1 MNHSRLLHVYD
12 FTSTPYDGDARQAH
26 QLIPFIQSKLGAA
39 KLSYILNVK
48 DFPDPKPDA
57 LLMLM
62 EAEHSKRMAE
72 VARKY
77 QIKREHYDM
86 VLFPLYMHELM
97 RIQASTE
104 QSQEERDQ
112 ALTDLQVPS
121 QPALPDLP
129 DTPFNP
135 GMESQLN
142 KSRDQARRFEQGA
155 DEALQLIRSFL
166 SIRCLTNC
174 ADVIHDTRHT
184 SRQKVL
190 AI

>member
-39 KLSYILNVK
+39 KLSYILNEK

-62 EAEHSKRMAE
+62 EAEHSRRMEAVAQAYQSKR
-72 VARKY
+72 
-77 QIKREHYDM
+77 QHYDV
-86 VLFPLYMHELM
+86 VLFPLYTRQLQ
-97 RIQASTE
+97 RIQATTTISRA
-104 QSQEERDQ
+104 ERDK
-112 ALTDLQVPS
+112 ALAELQIPV
-121 QPALPDLP
+121 QPVLPDLP
-129 DTPFNP
+129 ATAFNP
-135 GMESQLN
+135 GMESQLS

-174 ADVIHDTRHT
+174 P
-184 SRQKVL
+184 
-190 AI
+190 